1 MVMRRI
7 VMSNQTEMRTS
18 DSEPK
23 AKVHRPHEEFN
34 HPAEVIADPALAKDE
49 KLSAL
54 DALEQ
59 DAKQLAIASGEGMS
73 GGEET
78 NLRDVLVAR
87 EMIDLRPS
95 DAAFAVVIQTLES
108 KLAGAEGSDLRGVIA
123 HAIDAIH
130 AARNAISRMDEIPD
144 PPRGAPRPGSQS
156 ELEEELAKEK
166 LDP

>member
-1 MVMRRI
+1 
-7 VMSNQTEMRTS
+7 MSE
-18 DSEPK
+18 
-23 AKVHRPHEEFN
+23 
-34 HPAEVIADPALAKDE
+34 
-49 KLSAL
+49 
-54 DALEQ
+54 
-59 DAKQLAIASGEGMS
+59 GED
-73 GGEET
+73 T

-87 EMIDLRPS
+87 KMIDLPPS

-130 AARNAISRMDEIPD
+130 AARNAIGRMDEVPL
-144 PPRGAPRPGSQS
+144 PPRGAARPGSPE